1 MLDERIV
8 KVKVEGR
15 FACFTRPDLKV
26 ERMTYPCMT
35 PSAARGILDSI
46 LWKPEF
52 QWYVRRILVLKP
64 IKFCAIKRN
73 EINSKQSKTPII
85 VDEVDAAGKPKY
97 RAQRNSVVLKDVAY
111 IIEASIYQKQM
122 TDKNKPE
129 KYIGRKGVDAKND
142 GMFIRRVKKGQ
153 CWRRPYLGVREFSAE
168 FMEPDGTEQSIMETI
183 PIGSM
188 LFDIFYNA
196 NGKPEP
202 LFFYDVAVRNGILN
216 CEVPENDKMMQS
228 SHIQPPMDSETSALI
243 YEFNQQ
249 EEKEAGL

>member
-1 MLDERIV
+1 MLDRRIV
-8 KVKVEGR
+8 KVKVSGD

-64 IKFCAIKRN
+64 IKFCTIKRN
-73 EINSKQSKTPII
+73 EIKTKQVRSPIVI
-85 VDEVDAAGKPKY
+85 EENRV
-97 RAQRNSVVLKDVAY
+97 QRNSVVLKDVAY
-111 IIEASIYQKQM
+111 IIEASIYQKQIS
-122 TDKNKPE
+122 DKNKPE
-129 KYIGRKGVDAKND
+129 KYIGMDVGVE
-142 GMFIRRVKKGQ
+142 GMFPRRVKKGQ
-153 CWRRPYLGVREFSAE
+153 CWRRPYLGTREFSAE
-168 FMEPDGTEQSIMETI
+168 FTESDGTELPIKETI

-188 LFDIFYNA
+188 LFDIFYGA

-202 LFFYDVAVRNGILN
+202 LFFHDVAIRNGVLN

-228 SHIQPPMDSETSALI
+228 SHFLPPMDSEISALV

-249 EEKEAGL
+249 EEKEAEL

>member
-1 MLDERIV
+1 MLDDRVVRV
-8 KVKVEGR
+8 KVKGD

-52 QWYVRRILVLKP
+52 QWYIRKIIVLKP
-64 IKFCAIKRN
+64 VRFATIKRN
-73 EINSKQSKTPII
+73 EINTKQGQRPIVI
-85 VDEVDAAGKPKY
+85 EEK
-97 RAQRNSVVLKDVAY
+97 RAQRNSVVLRDVAY
-111 IIEASIYQKQM
+111 IIEASIYQKQVS
-122 TDKNKPE
+122 DKNKPE
-129 KYIGRKGVDAKND
+129 KYIGRKGIDADND

-168 FMEPDGTEQSIMETI
+168 FMEPDGTEETIKETI

-188 LFDIFYNA
+188 LFDIFYK

-202 LFFYDVAVRNGILN
+202 IFFYDVAVRSGVLN

-228 SHIQPPMDSETSALI
+228 SHIRPPIDSETSALI
-243 YEFNQQ
+243 YEFNRR
-249 EEKEAGL
+249 EEEDEAI

>member
-52 QWYVRRILVLKP
+52 QWYVRKIIVLKP
-64 IKFCAIKRN
+64 VRFCTIKRN
-73 EINSKQSKTPII
+73 EINTKQGRSPIVI
-85 VDEVDAAGKPKY
+85 EEK

-111 IIEASIYQKQM
+111 IIETSIFQKQIS
-122 TDKNKPE
+122 DKNKPE
-129 KYIGRKGVDAKND
+129 KYMGMEVGKE
-142 GMFIRRVKKGQ
+142 GMFPRRVKKGQ
-153 CWRRPYLGVREFSAE
+153 CWRRPYFGVREFSAE
-168 FMEPDGTEQSIMETI
+168 FMEPDGTEQPIQETI

-188 LFDIFYNA
+188 LFDIFYDKK
-196 NGKPEP
+196 GKPEP
-202 LFFYDVAVRNGILN
+202 LFFHDVVIRNGILN

-228 SHIQPPMDSETSALI
+228 SHIQPPIDSETSSAV

-249 EEKEAGL
+249 EEEEAAL

>member
-1 MLDERIV
+1 MLDDRVVRV
-8 KVKVEGR
+8 KVKGD

-52 QWYVRRILVLKP
+52 QWYVRRIIVLNP
-64 IKFCAIKRN
+64 VRFATIKRN
-73 EINSKQSKTPII
+73 EINTKQGRTPII
-85 VDEVDAAGKPKY
+85 IEEK
-97 RAQRNSVVLKDVAY
+97 RAQRNSVVLRDVAY
-111 IIEASIYQKQM
+111 IIEASIYQKQAS
-122 TDKNKPE
+122 DKNRPE
-129 KYIGRKGVDAKND
+129 KYIGRKGIDADND

-153 CWRRPYLGVREFSAE
+153 CWRRPYLGAREFSAE
-168 FMEPDGTEQSIMETI
+168 FMEPDGTEQPINETI

-188 LFDIFYNA
+188 LFDIFYR

-202 LFFYDVAVRNGILN
+202 LFFHEVAIRNGVLN

-228 SHIQPPMDSETSALI
+228 RHNQPPIDSETSALI

-249 EEKEAGL
+249 EAKEAEL